1 MQKVTFLNV
10 FSNYGDEW
18 GSSFMAVSF
27 SSTFVKTRSTVK
39 DTIFQFSFVC
49 EHFQNFRVMYESE
62 RVSTITTRVMYESE
76 RVSTITTRVMYESD
90 RVLTITTRVMYES
103 DRVLTITTITH
114 KYAVKT
120 LTFSNV
126 LRRSF
131 HTVLRYK
138 TIHQFT
144 LI

>member
-1 MQKVTFLNV
+1 MPLQKMQKVTFLNV

-49 EHFQNFRVMYESE
+49 EHFQNF
-62 RVSTITTRVMYESE
+62 RVMYESE

>member
-62 RVSTITTRVMYESE
+62 RVSTITTRVMYES
-76 RVSTITTRVMYESD
+76 
-90 RVLTITTRVMYES
+90 